1 MKILDRLGLALFSM
15 LILVIAIV
23 LILIGFGFVD
33 ASIFSILVG
42 KALISQE
49 GTYIMI
55 GVCVALVLLS
65 LRCLFF
71 GQDSMEGSEEGIML
85 QNNDGKLL
93 ITKTTLENLVEG
105 VVAGFPSI
113 DNAETEV
120 KFDKD
125 SNIIINI
132 VIDVKDG
139 TVIKELSSKL
149 QSRVKKGIKDATNL
163 DLNSVD
169 IEIKNVN
176 NSVNNKE
183 TAKEEEKQNSK
194 EGM

>member
-15 LILVIAIV
+15 LILVISIV

-55 GVCVALVLLS
+55 GVSVVLVLLS

-105 VVAGFPSI
+105 VVAEFPSI
-113 DNAETEV
+113 DNAETDV

-125 SNIIINI
+125 SNIIISI

-163 DLNSVD
+163 ELESVD
-169 IEIKNVN
+169 IEIQNVN
-176 NSVNNKE
+176 SKD
-183 TAKEEEKQNSK
+183 TTKEEEKQNSK
-194 EGM
+194 EGN

>member
-15 LILVIAIV
+15 LILVISIV

-55 GVCVALVLLS
+55 GVSVVLVLLS

-105 VVAGFPSI
+105 VVAEFPSI
-113 DNAETEV
+113 DNAETNV

-125 SNIIINI
+125 SNIIISI

-163 DLNSVD
+163 ELESVD
-169 IEIKNVN
+169 IEIQNVN
-176 NSVNNKE
+176 SKD
-183 TAKEEEKQNSK
+183 TTKEEEKQNSK
-194 EGM
+194 EGN